1 MNRLVLSGLLALAA
15 WSLAGCE
22 ETLPTVAMENLI
34 PTDAV
39 TVEVR
44 LPFDDFAEDLRVF
57 GGYGSPSQLPYGTIA
72 HQYEGELEARTLI
85 GFWDYPVLATV
96 RDTTGTSRPDSS
108 LAFVGGRLVAVM
120 DTIASVHGGTVELAA
135 GVLPKAWHYRSVDW
149 QAAVDTVGGYDPWEE
164 EGAGPVIP
172 VATAIWDPS
181 EADSVIFELDSA
193 AVAHWADTTSS
204 VRGVRLDALTPGVRL
219 QTRGVRLHLDTRPSS
234 NPDTLIN
241 LVVQSRYRSFVYEP
255 VLEAPEAD
263 FRVGGVP
270 AWRTILYMKFPKIL
284 NGPPELCQKLGCPLE
299 LEPEM
304 VNAASLYLTTKAPPP
319 GFVPSDTLRIDVRA
333 VLEPQRLPK
342 SPLGNSL
349 AGYLGVSV
357 PPEYFGEN
365 AGTQVEVP
373 IGGYVGELI
382 RGETS
387 TGGEV
392 SETMALLSSLEPLS
406 LPFGVFYGPGSEFEP
421 EIRLILTL
429 GGGVEIR

>member
-1 MNRLVLSGLLALAA
+1 MDD
-15 WSLAGCE
+15 
-22 ETLPTVAMENLI
+22 LI

-39 TVEVR
+39 TVEAR
-44 LPFDDFAEDLRVF
+44 LTFDDFAESLQVF
-57 GGYGSPSQLPYGTIA
+57 GGYGSPSELSYGTIA

-85 GFWDYPVLATV
+85 RFWNYPTVTTV
-96 RDTTGTSRPDSS
+96 RDTTGTSRPDST

-120 DTIASVHGGTVELAA
+120 DTIASVHEGTVELAA
-135 GVLPKAWHYRSVDW
+135 GALPKPWHYASVDW

-172 VATAIWDPS
+172 LATATWDPA

-193 AVAHWADTTSS
+193 AVAHWADTISS
-204 VRGVRLDALTPGVRL
+204 ARGVRLDALTQGVRL

-234 NPDTLIN
+234 NPDTLVD
-241 LVVQSRYRSFVYEP
+241 LVVQSRSRSFVYKP

-270 AWRTILYMKFPKIL
+270 AWRTVIGLDFPTTL
-284 NGPPELCQKLGCPLE
+284 NGPPELCQKVGCPLE

-319 GFVPSDTLRIDVRA
+319 GFVPSDTLRIDVRT
-333 VLEPQRLPK
+333 VLEPHRLPK
-342 SPLGNSL
+342 SPLGISL

-357 PPEYFGEN
+357 PPEYFHEN
-365 AGTQVEVP
+365 AGIQVEVP
-373 IGGYVGELI
+373 IGGYVGELL

-387 TGGEV
+387 TGDEV
-392 SETMALLSSLEPLS
+392 AESMALLSFLEPLS
-406 LPFGVFYGPGSEFEP
+406 LPFGVFHGPGSEFEP